1 MSARTPQTP
10 TMPPKRRQAQEELR
24 VSEER
29 LKLALLATDT
39 GMWEWHAAD
48 GVRHVS
54 ENWCRLLGHPAG
66 RLDGPGLLAEGLMH
80 SDDVAGARDR
90 LLRHLDGSAAH
101 YEAEYRLRTGGGEW
115 RWVHDR
121 GRVVERDAEGQPR
134 RMIGMH
140 TDVTERRAAEALLVR
155 QRERALVT
163 LASIADAVITTDSR
177 GIVEYLNPV
186 AENLTGWSLE
196 EAQGEPLTRVCPV
209 LHEVS
214 REPVETS
221 AERVLDEE
229 RPIGLTSHFLLSRR
243 DGVEFA
249 IDESASPL
257 TDAQGR
263 LTGVVMVFRDATP
276 QRQITRQLSH
286 EATHDGLTGLIN
298 RPEFERRL
306 ARVVVTAR
314 EAGTTHGL
322 CYLDLDRFKTVND
335 SCGHGAG
342 DSLLRQLAAALRADL
357 RSRDTLARLGGDEFA
372 VLLEHCEL
380 EQARR
385 IAESLRTTVADFRF
399 TWEGSTFGLG
409 VSIGLVEVTADT
421 GTEADVMRAADA
433 ACYHAKRAGRNCVHV
448 SRSDDLSA
456 AAERTDWAGRI
467 TRGLE
472 QSRFRLSVQ
481 RILPLRPDASPPE
494 LWEVF
499 LRLEDD
505 GGVMM
510 PAAAFLPAAERYSL
524 MSVIDRWV
532 IQHTMARLAGWQ
544 PADGAPSLPL
554 CCINL
559 GGSSLA
565 DDALIGLIGQQLAL
579 HRLDASSLCFE
590 IAEPAVLA
598 DLARAVSFTRGLR
611 SLGCRVALDD
621 FAGGLA
627 SLHHLKA
634 LSLDFLK
641 LSASITRALGA
652 DALQEVVARAASEAA
667 GVLGIPIIAKGAD
680 TPEIVAALRQ
690 VGVHYAQGFSLAPPR
705 PIEDLITEAGA
716 SCPIP

>member
-1 MSARTPQTP
+1 MSTRTRQSPG
-10 TMPPKRRQAQEELR
+10 PPKIRQAQEALR

-39 GMWEWHAAD
+39 GMWEWHAGQ
-48 GVRHVS
+48 GVRHLG
-54 ENWCRLLGHPAG
+54 EHWTRLLGHPPG
-66 RLDGPGLLAEGLMH
+66 RLDGPGLLPESLIH
-80 SDDVAGARDR
+80 TDD
-90 LLRHLDGSAAH
+90 LRAAQGQLAAHLDDRAPH
-101 YEAEYRLRTGGGEW
+101 YEAEFRLRTGTGDW
-115 RWVHDR
+115 RWIHDR
-121 GRVVERDAEGQPR
+121 GRVVERDATGR
-134 RMIGMH
+134 AVRMIGMQ
-140 TDVTERRAAEALLVR
+140 TDVTERRAAEAALVR
-155 QRERALVT
+155 ETERALVT

-186 AENLTGWSLE
+186 AENLTGWTLE
-196 EAQGEPLTRVCPV
+196 EAHGEPLTRVCPV
-209 LHEVS
+209 LHEVT
-214 REPVETS
+214 REPVESS
-221 AERVLDEE
+221 AERVLDEM
-229 RPIGLTSHFLLSRR
+229 RPMGLTSHLLLARR

-276 QRQITRQLSH
+276 QRQMTRQLSH
-286 EATHDGLTGLIN
+286 EATHDALTGLIN
-298 RPEFERRL
+298 RSEFERRL
-306 ARVVVTAR
+306 ARVVATAR
-314 EAGTTHGL
+314 DAGTTHGL

-342 DSLLRQLAAALRADL
+342 DALLRQLAAALRAEL

-385 IAESLRTTVADFRF
+385 IAESLRTAVADFRF
-399 TWEGSTFGLG
+399 TWEGATFSLG
-409 VSIGLVEVTADT
+409 VSIGLVEVTAAT

-433 ACYHAKRAGRNCVHV
+433 ACYQAKRSGRNCVHTA
-448 SRSDDLSA
+448 RADDLSA

-481 RILPLRPDASPPE
+481 RILPLRPPAGPAE

-505 GGVMM
+505 GGVTL
-510 PAAAFLPAAERYSL
+510 PASAFLPAAERYSL

-532 IQHTMARLAGWQ
+532 IEHTMGRLAGWH
-544 PADGAPSLPL
+544 PPEGAPKLPL

-559 GGSSLA
+559 GGSSLG
-565 DDALIGLIGQQLAL
+565 DEPLIALVGQQLAR
-579 HRLDASSLCFE
+579 HRLAPDSLCFE

-598 DLARAVSFTRGLR
+598 DLARAVTFTRGIR
-611 SLGCRVALDD
+611 GLGCRVALDD

-641 LSASITRALGA
+641 LSASITRDLRA
-652 DALQEVVARAASEAA
+652 DALQAVVARAACDAA

-680 TPEIVAALRQ
+680 TPETLAALRE
-690 VGVHYAQGFSLAPPR
+690 VGIHYAQGFALAPPR
-705 PIEDLITEAGA
+705 PIEDLIAEAGA
-716 SCPIP
+716 SCPVS

>member
-1 MSARTPQTP
+1 MAPN
-10 TMPPKRRQAQEELR
+10 RRQAQEELR
-24 VSEER
+24 LTEER
-29 LKLALLATDT
+29 LTLALLATDT
-39 GMWEWHAAD
+39 GMWEWQAGT
-48 GVRHVS
+48 GVRHLG
-54 ENWCRLLGHPAG
+54 EHWPRLLGHPAG
-66 RLDGPGLLAEGLMH
+66 RLDGAGLLPELLMH
-80 SDDVAGARDR
+80 PDDLAGARDR
-90 LLRHLDGSAAH
+90 LGSHLEARAEH
-101 YEAEYRLRTGGGEW
+101 YEAEYRVRTGAGEW
-115 RWVHDR
+115 RWIQDR
-121 GRVVERDAEGQPR
+121 GRVVERDPAGRPL

-140 TDVTERRAAEALLVR
+140 TDVTERRAAQALLVR
-155 QRERALVT
+155 ERERALVT
-163 LASIADAVITTDSR
+163 LASIGDAVITTDSR

-186 AENLTGWSLE
+186 AENLTGWPLQ

-209 LHEVS
+209 LHELS

-229 RPIGLTSHFLLSRR
+229 RPMGLTSHLLLPRR

-286 EATHDGLTGLIN
+286 DATHDGLTGLIN
-298 RPEFERRL
+298 RSEFERRL

-342 DSLLRQLAAALRADL
+342 DALLRQLAAALRADL

-456 AAERTDWAGRI
+456 AADRTDWAGRI

-481 RILPLRPDASPPE
+481 RILPLRPGASPPE

-505 GGVMM
+505 GGVML

-532 IQHTMARLAGWQ
+532 IQQTMGRLAGWQ
-544 PADGAPSLPL
+544 PADGLSPLPL

-559 GGSSLA
+559 GGSSLG
-565 DDALIGLIGQQLAL
+565 DEALVGLIGQELAL
-579 HRLDASSLCFE
+579 HRLAPASLCFE

-598 DLARAVSFTRGLR
+598 DLARAVSFTRALR

-621 FAGGLA
+621 FGGGLA

-634 LSLDFLK
+634 LSLDYLK
-641 LSASITRALGA
+641 LSASITRDLQS
-652 DALQEVVARAASEAA
+652 DALQAVVARAASEAA
-667 GVLGIPIIAKGAD
+667 GVLGIPMIAKGAD

-705 PIEDLITEAGA
+705 PIEDLIAEAGA